1 VEAIEAEID
10 NDIAEAVEF
19 AKSSPEPDPAQVLVD
34 VYAEKVEAA

>member
-1 VEAIEAEID
+1 
-10 NDIAEAVEF
+10 VEF